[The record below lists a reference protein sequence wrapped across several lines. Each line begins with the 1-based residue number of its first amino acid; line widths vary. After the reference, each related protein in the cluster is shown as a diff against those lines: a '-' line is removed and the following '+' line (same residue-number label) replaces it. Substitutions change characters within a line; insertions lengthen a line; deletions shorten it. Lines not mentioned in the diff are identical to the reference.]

1 MKSSQQIVNPKIK
14 PAACHHRVFRLSL
27 LSLAIT
33 STVLTSCGPSP
44 SSAVAPSS
52 ADTASASNGSTEI
65 RSPLPSASATAI
77 SSPTTAPSALPSAEP
92 SAAASPMPMA
102 SGFPAPR
109 DSSDISAVETS
120 DKTTPSTSPTMAPTA
135 IPSVVSPEQAR
146 AGLLTAGSWSD
157 LDHWDFWLNLMQSP
171 WYDEV
176 KAWNMNPTRRIA
188 VSLKQV
194 QQPLADQLLS
204 LKDVQGNLVSQ
215 SRSNMQGQSDFF
227 INLYNQNQQG
237 PFSLYKGDQADQL
250 LQSGIEIPVQKDLK
264 PLLIESTGV
273 APANQVDILLSVD
286 TTGSMGDE
294 LSFLQTELQN
304 VLKTVKA
311 NNQQLNLRASTNFY
325 KDQGDE
331 YLVRPFPFT
340 TDFNL
345 VQQQLSAQTAGGGGD
360 YPEAVDSALA
370 DAIQEHQW
378 QTSARARLL
387 FLVLDAP
394 PHQNKQVQEQLQT
407 LNDAARQKGIRI
419 IPVASS
425 GVDKATEFLMR
436 SLAISTG
443 GEYVFLTDDSGIGGG
458 HIEPTIGDHKVEKL
472 NALMIRLIEKYAGV
486 TSEQ

>member
-1 MKSSQQIVNPKIK
+1 MKNKTRRFSKKEIHSKSIRLTLLGLSMASTVITACGPTPSSPTPAATSK
-14 PAACHHRVFRLSL
+14 PAA
-27 LSLAIT
+27 T
-33 STVLTSCGPSP
+33 SAPRSVPTAQATAEPTS
-44 SSAVAPSS
+44 AP
-52 ADTASASNGSTEI
+52 TAA
-65 RSPLPSASATAI
+65 PSASATAFP
-77 SSPTTAPSALPSAEP
+77 SASGTPAPSATSDI
-92 SAAASPMPMA
+92 SSV
-102 SGFPAPR
+102 
-109 DSSDISAVETS
+109 DSSD
-120 DKTTPSTSPTMAPTA
+120 KTAPSTSPTMAPTA
-135 IPSVVSPEQAR
+135 MPSATPSAVSPEQAR

-157 LDHWDFWLNLMQSP
+157 LNHWDFWLNLMQSP

-176 KAWNMNPTRRIA
+176 KAWNINPTRRIA
-188 VSLKQV
+188 VSL
-194 QQPLADQLLS
+194 QQAEQALGDQLLS
-204 LKDVQGNLVSQ
+204 LKDVQGNLVGQ
-215 SRSNMQGQSDFF
+215 SRTNMLGQSDFF
-227 INLYNQNQQG
+227 INLHNQSQQG
-237 PFSLYKGDQADQL
+237 PFTLYKGDQADQL
-250 LQSGIEIPVQKDLK
+250 LQSDIEIPVQKDLK
-264 PLLIESTGV
+264 PLILESTGV
-273 APANQVDILLSVD
+273 APANQVDILLSID

-340 TDFNL
+340 SDFSL
-345 VQQQLSAQTAGGGGD
+345 VQQQLSAQSAGGGGD
-360 YPEAVDSALA
+360 YPEAVESALA

-394 PHQNKQVQEQLQT
+394 PHQNKQVREQLQALT
-407 LNDAARQKGIRI
+407 ESARKKGIRI

-458 HIEPTIGDHKVEKL
+458 HIEPTIGEHQVEKL
-472 NALMIRLIEKYAGV
+472 NALMIRLIEKYAGMNN
-486 TSEQ
+486 SQ